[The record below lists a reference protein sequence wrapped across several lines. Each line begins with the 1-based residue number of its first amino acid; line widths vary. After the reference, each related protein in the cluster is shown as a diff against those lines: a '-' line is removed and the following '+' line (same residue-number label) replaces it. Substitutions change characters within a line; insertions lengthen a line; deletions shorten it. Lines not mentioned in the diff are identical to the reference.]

1 MTAFTPT
8 GIMTALVTPFRENHS
23 LDLETLEKLVG
34 FQLDSGVRTVVV
46 TAGAGEYV
54 SLQPVERTE
63 VVRTAAAAVEGKGV
77 LVAGVLAPDTGS
89 ALSASVAAAV
99 AGARAVLLLTPY
111 YIAPSID
118 GLVDHFK
125 VVARAVSLPIIIYNN
140 PARTGVNLELPALQ
154 RLTEIPTVVAVKE
167 CDRDL
172 GRVAR
177 KIDTLGDRLAFLS
190 GDDDLYL
197 PILSIGAPGAIM
209 ASTNLIAPWAV
220 ELFEATRRGDW
231 ARAQELFR
239 TRILRFV
246 NLYRGPDHPG
256 PLKQLMGL
264 AGLPVGTARPPLHPL
279 SDDRLKQASREL
291 QALGLLGT
299 VPKWTVAAGA
309 GASGSTRR
317 ARGGAGQA

>member
-1 MTAFTPT
+1 MTEFVPA
-8 GIMTALVTPFRENHS
+8 GIMTALVTPFREGHS
-23 LDLETLEKLVG
+23 LDLEALGKLVR
-34 FQLDSGVRTVVV
+34 FQVDSGIRTVVV

-54 SLQPVERTE
+54 SLEPAERTE
-63 VVRTAAAAVEGKGV
+63 VVRAAAAALEGKGL
-77 LVAGVLAPDTGS
+77 LVAGVLAADTGS
-89 ALSASVAAAV
+89 AVSASVAAAE

-118 GLVDHFK
+118 GLVDHFRA
-125 VVARAVSLPIIIYNN
+125 VARAVNLPIILYNN
-140 PARTGVNLELPALQ
+140 PGRTGINLELPALE
-154 RLTEIPTVVAVKE
+154 RLTGIPGVVAIKE

-177 KIDTLGDRLAFLS
+177 KIDTFGDRLAFLS

-197 PILSIGAPGAIM
+197 PILSIGARGAIM

-231 ARAQELFR
+231 AVAQELFLS
-239 TRILRFV
+239 RILRFV

-264 AGLPVGTARPPLHPL
+264 AGLSVGTARPPLHPL
-279 SDDRLKQASREL
+279 SEDRLKQAAREL
-291 QALGLLGT
+291 EALGLLEPFRKGT
-299 VPKWTVAAGA
+299 VPAGT
-309 GASGSTRR
+309 GAS
-317 ARGGAGQA
+317 RGRLGGG